1 MTRIIYRFN
10 EWFQFSDLAD
20 TSNKYIVSGSYC
32 QRFGWLLLYI
42 IKLALFVV
50 LSNLSVFHFIYFYS
64 FFLYFFLIFVSLVT
78 FLQVTDPVR
87 MQGGENLNLFT
98 FKLSWIIN
106 CSSIYLSIVGG
117 SKHLISW
124 NSSHSSTRG
133 GFLPPVASGPV
144 SPFSGATS
152 LPVSRIHSLI
162 SAAFAA
168 LLIWPLKRQ
177 WELLWTTSC
186 KCESSTTFYIAV
198 ESEITYK
205 LENRSMVGCILDVFF
220 FPFTNFAFAQQGFLF
235 SFFFLNF
242 CLCLHTLCSM
252 YFRSHCDL

>member
-1 MTRIIYRFN
+1 MTTN
-10 EWFQFSDLAD
+10 CHHC
-20 TSNKYIVSGSYC
+20 KKV
-32 QRFGWLLLYI
+32 
-42 IKLALFVV
+42 KHVALRT
-50 LSNLSVFHFIYFYS
+50 
-64 FFLYFFLIFVSLVT
+64 VSLVT

-106 CSSIYLSIVGG
+106 RSSIYLSIVGG

-152 LPVSRIHSLI
+152 LPVSRIHLLI

-168 LLIWPLKRQ
+168 LLIWPHWFVKAAVG
-177 WELLWTTSC
+177 
-186 KCESSTTFYIAV
+186 IAMNDIV
-198 ESEITYK
+198 QMRK
-205 LENRSMVGCILDVFF
+205 LNNIL
-220 FPFTNFAFAQQGFLF
+220 
-235 SFFFLNF
+235 
-242 CLCLHTLCSM
+242 HCSGV
-252 YFRSHCDL
+252 RDNVQAWK